1 MKILKRSITVALL
14 LFVGA
19 TFGLLIAQ
27 EVTLSASVSVAEGP
41 DVDTTDAHD
50 QDVAASSSEDVRPET
65 KPAVEVE
72 SVDLDASEPEP
83 TCVVNAIYFHN
94 TLRCRTCRNIEET
107 ARAVVETEFA
117 DAIAAGRVRWS
128 AINMERQQEY
138 VDRFDL
144 VKPTLVLVRSV
155 DEAEDAW
162 VALDETWSLIRYE
175 SRFAGYVEGETR
187 SFLEACP

>member
-19 TFGLLIAQ
+19 TVGLLIAQ
-27 EVTLSASVSVAEGP
+27 EITLSASVPVTESQ
-41 DVDTTDAHD
+41 DVDKADAHD
-50 QDVAASSSEDVRPET
+50 QDPAASSSEDVRRET
-65 KPAVEVE
+65 KPAVEIE

-107 ARAVVETEFA
+107 ARAVVEATFA
-117 DAIAAGRVRWS
+117 NAIAAGRVRWS

>member
-19 TFGLLIAQ
+19 TVGLLIAQ
-27 EVTLSASVSVAEGP
+27 EVTLSASVSVAEGR

-50 QDVAASSSEDVRPET
+50 QDAAASSSEDVRPET

-187 SFLEACP
+187 SFLEGCP

>member
-19 TFGLLIAQ
+19 TVGLLIAQ
-27 EVTLSASVSVAEGP
+27 EITLSASVSVTESQ
-41 DVDTTDAHD
+41 DVDTADAHD
-50 QDVAASSSEDVRPET
+50 QDPAASSSEDVRRET
-65 KPAVEVE
+65 KPAVEIE

-107 ARAVVETEFA
+107 ARAVVEATFA
-117 DAIAAGRVRWS
+117 NAIAAGRVRWS

-162 VALDETWSLIRYE
+162 VALDET
-175 SRFAGYVEGETR
+175 
-187 SFLEACP
+187 